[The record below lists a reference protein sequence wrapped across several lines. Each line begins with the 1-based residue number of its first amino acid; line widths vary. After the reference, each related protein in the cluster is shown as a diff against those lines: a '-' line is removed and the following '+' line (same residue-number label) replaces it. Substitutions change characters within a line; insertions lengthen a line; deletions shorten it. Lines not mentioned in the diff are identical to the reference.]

1 MKKILYFVCLF
12 LLSSLAI
19 AQNTPKK
26 NTNTVKKTVKA
37 PAKKSTKSKGKKQLV
52 KKDMFKTTPNGLKY
66 IHHIKNTSPK
76 AQMNEIILCHFVMT
90 VKANG
95 QDSILRNTFREP
107 MPFALKV
114 MPPQFKGGI
123 EEGFVMLAK
132 NDSISF
138 LVKADSLFKGGMPPF
153 VDKKSDVRF
162 DMRVLDITTEQAFME
177 ARQREVEAK
186 TAEQR
191 GKDEKLI
198 TDYLQQ
204 NNITNAKKT
213 STGLYYSVLQEGDG
227 EVLVTGKKV
236 YVHYLGKLLDGTK
249 FDSSYD
255 RGQPLDF
262 AYNTGSMIKGFDE
275 GVGFLKK
282 GGKAILFI
290 PSHLGYGDRGAGTI
304 PPFSVLIFEIE
315 LVNVE

>member
-1 MKKILYFVCLF
+1 MKKTAYFFLLL
-12 LLSSLAI
+12 LLSSAI
-19 AQNTPKK
+19 AMAQTTPKK
-26 NTNTVKKTVKA
+26 GTKGKSTASVKKT
-37 PAKKSTKSKGKKQLV
+37 SSKGKKGKYS
-52 KKDMFKTTPNGLKY
+52 KKDPFKTTPTGLKY
-66 IHHIKNTSPK
+66 IHHIANKTPK
-76 AQMNEIILCHFVMT
+76 AQMNDVLLCHFVMT
-90 VKANG
+90 VKSGGA
-95 QDSILRNTFREP
+95 DSVIRNTFKEP
-107 MPFALKV
+107 MPFAIKV

-123 EEGFVMLAK
+123 EEGFLMLAK

-153 VDKKSDVRF
+153 VDAKSNVRF
-162 DMRVLDITTEQAFME
+162 DMRVKDITSEQAFME
-177 ARQREVEAK
+177 ARQKEVEMK

-191 GKDEKLI
+191 GKDEQLI
-198 TDYLQQ
+198 KEYLQKNGI
-204 NNITNAKKT
+204 NNAQRTN
-213 STGLYYSVLQEGDG
+213 SGLYYTVLQAGEGDT
-227 EVLVTGKKV
+227 LATGKKV

-262 AYNTGSMIKGFDE
+262 NYNTGSMIKGFDE